1 MAMRNRTKT
10 PRRPRQSPTPIAS
23 RAAGSSPRKASPAP
37 LVEPFYVA
45 VDRQFKTGHGTLE
58 AAEKAALA
66 IKKRYPLLYV
76 SIYDTE
82 RRRHT
87 SIQQPVATGNQNPGP
102 SHARSTNQRRRVSV
116 AAGRGKS

>member
-1 MAMRNRTKT
+1 MATRNRTKI
-10 PRRPRQSPTPIAS
+10 PRRPRQSSTPAAS

-102 SHARSTNQRRRVSV
+102 LHARSTNQRRRVSV

>member
-10 PRRPRQSPTPIAS
+10 SMRPRQGRAPIAP
-23 RAAGSSPRKASPAP
+23 RPASSSLRRPSPAP

-45 VDRQFKTGHGTLE
+45 VDRQFQTGHGTLE

-66 IKKRYPLLYV
+66 IKKRYPQLYV
-76 SIYDTE
+76 SVYDTE

-87 SIQQPVATGNQNPGP
+87 SVQQPVATGNQNPGP
-102 SHARSTNQRRRVSV
+102 SQMQNANQRRRASV
-116 AAGRGKS
+116 AAGKGKS

>member
-10 PRRPRQSPTPIAS
+10 SRRARQSPTPANS
-23 RAAGSSPRKASPAP
+23 RAAGSSSRRAIPAP

-66 IKKRYPLLYV
+66 IKKRYPQLYV

-87 SIQQPVATGNQNPGP
+87 SVQQPVATGNRNPG
-102 SHARSTNQRRRVSV
+102 SSQARNNNQRRRASV
-116 AAGRGKS
+116 ATGRGKS